1 MFGAAYTVAY
11 ATLAIRASMKYGKTK
26 ELFNMTNAK
35 LILLSAILLYPLG
48 LNVQILQQKHERMQ
62 ILLSVNSTA
71 CANPDS
77 PMCMFSQLYTQS
89 FDLLCTKSCPC
100 SGNPMMFKEDHNV
113 EIIDV
118 SNEA

>member
-77 PMCMFSQLYTQS
+77 PMSMFSQL
-89 FDLLCTKSCPC
+89 KR
-100 SGNPMMFKEDHNV
+100 
-113 EIIDV
+113 EITLYHL
-118 SNEA
+118 